1 MRRKWLPSATLA
13 LALALAA
20 RPSHVLVHDSSHFK
34 GLSAFALWETT
45 DATGCIVTDALAA
58 PVENRSPGA
67 DGSGGA
73 AVTIG
78 FFVYDQC
85 RFLELVAAEAFVD
98 LGAGDFRAN
107 DSLTSA
113 TLDATVQLFDAVS
126 STTIPVTL
134 ALTWSI
140 GSAVCRDGSPH
151 RLLSGCSSTVCRQN
165 SSPGH
170 AAASG
175 PFVVV
180 ADNHTNDVDATDGPF
195 AEVGVFVVDECHFT
209 QILAAQTAV
218 VLGAGDFRANNS
230 LNAATLNVT
239 VQLYDE
245 VSSTTVPVTLALSW
259 SGIGDVRRESSYLHT
274 RGVGSSLRFRSRGS
288 QREATVTGTFLVGT
302 TNRSEERR

>member
-20 RPSHVLVHDSSHFK
+20 RPSHALVHDSSHFK

-134 ALTWSI
+134 ALTWSGVGDVFRDDSRQSLRFG
-140 GSAVCRDGSPH
+140 GSSYVSRENGSSRD
-151 RLLSGCSSTVCRQN
+151 
-165 SSPGH
+165 
-170 AAASG
+170 AAAS
-175 PFVVV
+175 
-180 ADNHTNDVDATDGPF
+180 
-195 AEVGVFVVDECHFT
+195 
-209 QILAAQTAV
+209 
-218 VLGAGDFRANNS
+218 
-230 LNAATLNVT
+230 
-239 VQLYDE
+239 
-245 VSSTTVPVTLALSW
+245 
-259 SGIGDVRRESSYLHT
+259 
-274 RGVGSSLRFRSRGS
+274 
-288 QREATVTGTFLVGT
+288 GTFLVGT
-302 TNRSEERR
+302 TNYAAGAVEFANLSSSRNGIVSITR